1 MPSVLLF
8 PDIESRRVLGTICT
22 TSRFLLRHC
31 RTEAAATGL
40 TTRTFVAARI
50 VDWPASSPFPLVEVR
65 QSLGPT
71 GDIDAGTAA
80 ILAGEGVRD
89 EDFGLEVC
97 FGFGMAVQ

>member
-1 MPSVLLF
+1 MRLYMLY
-8 PDIESRRVLGTICT
+8 RGTVTVDCLQKVCC
-22 TSRFLLRHC
+22 SSLPC
-31 RTEAAATGL
+31 RSEAAAQGL

-50 VDWPASSPFPLVEVR
+50 TDWPASSPFPLVEVR

-80 ILAGEGVRD
+80 LLAGEGVKD

-97 FGFGMAVQ
+97 MCALFNCP